1 MRVRVLIGGLTF
13 FAAAMLAAVA
23 PYVAESHGPGK
34 WKPCTIRGTQGP
46 DFINGTSG
54 ADVICG
60 LGGNDTLSGLG
71 GNDVIR
77 GGKGADRLEGG
88 LGNDALLGQT
98 GKDRLWS
105 RDGLH
110 DHIYGG
116 PGYDRYR
123 IDGLLDGKSG
133 VEDRL

>member
-23 PYVAESHGPGK
+23 PYVAESHGPDRT
-34 WKPCTIRGTQGP
+34 KPCTIRGTQGP
-46 DFINGTSG
+46 DFINGTSR

-60 LGGNDTLSGLG
+60 LGGDDTLSGLG

-88 LGNDALLGQT
+88 LGNDALLGQA
-98 GKDRLWS
+98 GNDRLWS

-110 DHIYGG
+110 DHIVGG
-116 PGYDRYR
+116 RGYDRYR
-123 IDGLLDGKSG
+123 IDGLLDRKRG